1 MRRLNAILAALVAAL
16 VLVACGDDDKGDSSS
31 TPASDSTPQQTA
43 TQPDLTD
50 TSVKPVVPKP
60 AGSPPRRLEKEDI
73 VKGKGPRAKAGD
85 SVTMHY
91 VGVAFSTG
99 EQFDAS
105 WDNGA
110 PFGPFQLGSGQVI
123 AGWDRGIVGMRKGGR
138 RELVIPPEL
147 AYGSQ
152 GQGPI
157 GPNET
162 LIFVVDLL
170 AIQ

>member
-16 VLVACGDDDKGDSSS
+16 VLVACGDVDKGDSSS

-85 SVTMHY
+85 SVTMQY
-91 VGVAFSTG
+91 VGIAFSTG

-170 AIQ
+170 SIQ

>member
-1 MRRLNAILAALVAAL
+1 M
-16 VLVACGDDDKGDSSS
+16 LVACGDDDKGDSSS
-31 TPASDSTPQQTA
+31 TPASDTTPQQTA

-85 SVTMHY
+85 SVTMQY
-91 VGVAFSTG
+91 VGIAFSTG

>member
-1 MRRLNAILAALVAAL
+1 VSRLTAILASLIAAL
-16 VLVACGDDDKGDSSS
+16 ALVACGDDGEDDSPSG
-31 TPASDSTPQQTA
+31 PASDTTTQQTA
-43 TQPDLTD
+43 AQPDLAD
-50 TSVKPVVPKP
+50 TSAKPVVPKP

-73 VKGKGPRAKAGD
+73 VKGKGPPAKAGD
-85 SVTMHY
+85 SVTMQY
-91 VGVAFSTG
+91 VGIAFSTG

-123 AGWDRGIVGMRKGGR
+123 EGWDRGIVGMRKGGR
-138 RELVIPPEL
+138 RELTIPPEL

>member
-1 MRRLNAILAALVAAL
+1 M
-16 VLVACGDDDKGDSSS
+16 LVACGDDDKGDSSS

-91 VGVAFSTG
+91 VGIAFSTG

>member
-31 TPASDSTPQQTA
+31 TPASNSTPQQTA

-85 SVTMHY
+85 SVTMQY
-91 VGVAFSTG
+91 VGIAFSTG